1 MVLMIRDRVVHV
13 PDKPPKEVVTDIN
26 VLTVG
31 RRHGAILQAYFG
43 PFLFLLDCGIPN
55 IAVLKNKIPEIS
67 YNDKN
72 RLVKT
77 CGRRCVPHVLRG
89 RIWCA
94 LMRLNPCRIEKA
106 YLFLIP
112 LSLSPKTWY
121 QFSRGYSQTTARTS
135 EQDGYTRNRSPPICL
150 VNIVRTH
157 VCIATTQLHDSD
169 PSEHENTEGTH
180 IFDAHRDVQRFI
192 PMQ

>member
-1 MVLMIRDRVVHV
+1 MLNSTTLAPNIITLLLTFNVEMVLMIRDRVVHV

-55 IAVLKNKIPEIS
+55 IAVLKNKTPEIS

-77 CGRRCVPHVLRG
+77 YGRR
-89 RIWCA
+89 
-94 LMRLNPCRIEKA
+94 
-106 YLFLIP
+106 
-112 LSLSPKTWY
+112 
-121 QFSRGYSQTTARTS
+121 
-135 EQDGYTRNRSPPICL
+135 
-150 VNIVRTH
+150 
-157 VCIATTQLHDSD
+157 
-169 PSEHENTEGTH
+169 
-180 IFDAHRDVQRFI
+180 
-192 PMQ
+192 